1 MSSSLVVLPKPV
13 IRAGTSLEQTLAQ
26 RRSHRTFA
34 DTPVTLA
41 QLAQLLWAG
50 QGRTGDYD
58 GRTAPSAGG
67 VHPLRLYVVAGLVD
81 GLSSGIYR
89 YRPATHDLETLAT
102 GDLRA
107 ALRAAT
113 GHQECLGEGAVD
125 IVIGAAT
132 AATAERYGERGLR
145 YLHMEAGHVGQN
157 ICLQATA
164 LGLVTTTVA
173 AFDDDA
179 MASGAGL
186 EPGEIALYAMP
197 VGHPR

>member
-34 DTPVTLA
+34 ETPLTLA

-50 QGRTGDYD
+50 QGRSGDYD

-67 VHPLRLYVVAGLVD
+67 VHPLRLHVVAGRVD
-81 GLSSGIYR
+81 DLEPGVYR
-89 YRPATHDLETLAT
+89 YRPATHDLETLAS
-102 GDLRA
+102 GDMRAELRD
-107 ALRAAT
+107 AT
-113 GHQECLGEGAVD
+113 GHQECLGEGAAD
-125 IVIGAAT
+125 IVIGAAAGPT
-132 AATAERYGERGLR
+132 RERYGERGLR

-157 ICLQATA
+157 VALQATA
-164 LGLVTTTVA
+164 LGLAVTTVA
-173 AFDDDA
+173 AFDDEA
-179 MASGAGL
+179 MARGARL
-186 EPGEIALYAMP
+186 EENELALYAIP